1 MNTTQVRVVGAGLA
15 FLVIFFSGIW
25 VSLAGK
31 PYSTLPFTVHKLV
44 GLALGVLLGVI
55 AYQTHQI
62 APLNPVQMAAIA
74 VTVLLF
80 IATVA
85 AGGVLSVV
93 EGVPAIALRL
103 HQIVPVLT
111 VLSTAGT
118 LYLLLS
124 GR

>member
-1 MNTTQVRVVGAGLA
+1 MSTTQVRVVGAGVA
-15 FLVIFFSGIW
+15 FLAIFLSGIW
-25 VSLAGK
+25 VSLTGK
-31 PYSTLPFTVHKLV
+31 PYSTLSFTVHKLV

-55 AYQTHQI
+55 VYQTNQSAPFGAVQI
-62 APLNPVQMAAIA
+62 AAIA

-80 IATVA
+80 VGTVA

-93 EGVPAIALRL
+93 EEVPAVALRL
-103 HQIVPVLT
+103 HQIVPVLA

>member
-1 MNTTQVRVVGAGLA
+1 MSTTQVRVVGAGVA
-15 FLVIFFSGIW
+15 FLAIFLSGIW
-25 VSLAGK
+25 VSLTGK
-31 PYSTLPFTVHKLV
+31 PYSTLSFTVHKLV

-55 AYQTHQI
+55 VYQTNQSASLGAVQI
-62 APLNPVQMAAIA
+62 AAIVA
-74 VTVLLF
+74 TVLLF
-80 IATVA
+80 VATVA

-93 EGVPAIALRL
+93 EEVPAVALRL
-103 HQIVPVLT
+103 HQIIPVLA

>member
-1 MNTTQVRVVGAGLA
+1 MSTTQVRVVGAGVA
-15 FLVIFFSGIW
+15 FLAIFLSGIW
-25 VSLAGK
+25 VSLTGK
-31 PYSTLPFTVHKLV
+31 PYSTLSFTVHKLV

-55 AYQTHQI
+55 VYQTNQSASLGAVQI
-62 APLNPVQMAAIA
+62 AAIV

-80 IATVA
+80 VATVA

-93 EGVPAIALRL
+93 EEVPAVALRL
-103 HQIVPVLT
+103 HQIVPILA

>member
-1 MNTTQVRVVGAGLA
+1 MSTTQVRVVGAGVA
-15 FLVIFFSGIW
+15 FVLIFFSGIW
-25 VSLAGK
+25 VSMAGK

-44 GLALGVLLGVI
+44 GLTLGVLLGVI
-55 AYQTHQI
+55 AYQTHQV
-62 APLNPVQMAAIA
+62 APLGPGQIAAIA

-80 IATVA
+80 VATVA

-93 EGVPAIALRL
+93 EDVPAVALRL

>member
-1 MNTTQVRVVGAGLA
+1 MSTTQARVVGAGLA
-15 FLVIFFSGIW
+15 FLVIFLSGIW
-25 VSLAGK
+25 VSMAGK

-62 APLNPVQMAAIA
+62 TPLSPVQMAAIV

-80 IATVA
+80 VATVA

-93 EGVPAIALRL
+93 EAAPSVALRL
-103 HQIVPVLT
+103 HQVVPVLT
-111 VLSTAGT
+111 VLSTVGT

>member
-1 MNTTQVRVVGAGLA
+1 MSTTQVRVVGAGVA
-15 FLVIFFSGIW
+15 FLAIFLSGIW
-25 VSLAGK
+25 VSLTGK
-31 PYSTLPFTVHKLV
+31 PYSTLSFTVHKLV

-55 AYQTHQI
+55 VYQTNQSASLGAVQI
-62 APLNPVQMAAIA
+62 AAIV

-80 IATVA
+80 VATVA

-93 EGVPAIALRL
+93 EEVPAVALRL
-103 HQIVPVLT
+103 HQIIPILA